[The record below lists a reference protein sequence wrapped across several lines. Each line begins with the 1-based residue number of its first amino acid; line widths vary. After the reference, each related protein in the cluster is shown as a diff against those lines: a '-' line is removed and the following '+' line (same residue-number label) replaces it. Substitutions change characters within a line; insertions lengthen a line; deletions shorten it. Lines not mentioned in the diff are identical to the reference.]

1 MCRPV
6 KNDEL
11 IDSFHKKMLM
21 EVFYTLREPGI
32 TTEVSLIASRR
43 ASVLGSVDDSG
54 NFAAEFLFIDVDCKL
69 LNDTD
74 FFRLAL
80 NNIKHKTSYY

>member
-1 MCRPV
+1 MI
-6 KNDEL
+6 N
-11 IDSFHKKMLM
+11 FHFTKKILR

-43 ASVLGSVDDSG
+43 ASVLGSVVDSG

-80 NNIKHKTSYY
+80 NNIKHKASYY

>member
-1 MCRPV
+1 
-6 KNDEL
+6 
-11 IDSFHKKMLM
+11 MLR

-43 ASVLGSVDDSG
+43 ASVLGSVVDGG
-54 NFAAEFLFIDVDCKL
+54 NFAAEFLFIDVDCRF

-80 NNIKHKTSYY
+80 NNTKHRSSYY